1 MAKKRL
7 NKKCF
12 KILDEELSVL
22 PPELRELFYDFVKDK
37 SYRIAKCRKTVTS
50 LRDGGAF
57 KLYCKLH
64 GK

>member
-1 MAKKRL
+1 
-7 NKKCF
+7 
-12 KILDEELSVL
+12 LDEELSVL